1 METLF
6 PSRSSTLHIDTSRFC
21 TPRVHPLPPDGTFHN
36 RVSHSGVSYNKGT
49 RNGATRPTVQIETL
63 SYDADTRW
71 SAPLPALDS
80 EQTLLVVF
88 GGALGNVVEPV
99 ADLVKA
105 YPKSRLVGCSRP
117 CNAQNV
123 PDAVSV
129 TFMRFSYS
137 HLHVTYVPVTPP
149 AAGDDVARPVG
160 ERIAKNLLAPALQG
174 VMLFPGVPDIDSDD
188 LLESAKA
195 ALPRTV
201 TLTSFASG
209 AQSCQGWA
217 VGWGGPQR
225 NVVAAVG
232 LYGERVV
239 FD

>member
-1 METLF
+1 MEAPS

-21 TPRVHPLPPDGTFHN
+21 TPRAHPLSPDGRVYKGAHN
-36 RVSHSGVSYNKGT
+36 KIHDSV
-49 RNGATRPTVQIETL
+49 TRPAVQIEML
-63 SYDADTRW
+63 FYDADTRW

-80 EQTLLVVF
+80 EQTLLMVF
-88 GGALGNVVEPV
+88 GGALGSVVEPV

-105 YPKSRLVGCSRP
+105 YPKSRLVGCGGP
-117 CNAQNV
+117 CDAQNV

-129 TFMRFSYS
+129 TLMRFGYS

-149 AAGDDVARPVG
+149 PIGDNAARTVG

-174 VMLFPGVPDIDSDD
+174 VMLFPGAPDVGNDD
-188 LLESAKA
+188 LLENTKA

-201 TLTSFASG
+201 TLTSFAHG
-209 AQSCQGWA
+209 AQSWA